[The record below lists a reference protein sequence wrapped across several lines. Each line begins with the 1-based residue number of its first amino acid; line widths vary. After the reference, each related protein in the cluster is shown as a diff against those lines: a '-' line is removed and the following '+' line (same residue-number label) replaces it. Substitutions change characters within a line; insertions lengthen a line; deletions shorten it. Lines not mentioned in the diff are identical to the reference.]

1 VTSTSTRGLLP
12 ELAEVLHALTDA
24 QRLLV
29 LKLRGVRLEYEN
41 DGFVATH
48 SDFPQQAIV
57 REFAEFTGARLM
69 KAGSPCAVLDVRPA
83 PCAHDAKASTG
94 GLPLALLDVE
104 VDQSETAVTSPTSV
118 LVASEVREATPAA
131 VIDVPP
137 AEEAMAHLSEAQ
149 CPEREPDGAAPVTP
163 PLGDGAVVREEA
175 APAAVSDRRYNFF
188 DDLDANVDRLGRRE
202 EGDS

>member
-1 VTSTSTRGLLP
+1 MTSTSTRGLLP

-57 REFAEFTGARLM
+57 REFAELTGARLM
-69 KAGSPCAVLDVRPA
+69 KVGSPCAVLDVRPA

-118 LVASEVREATPAA
+118 VVASEVREAAPAA

-137 AEEAMAHLSEAQ
+137 AEATAHLSEAQ

-163 PLGDGAVVREEA
+163 PLGDRTVVREAA

>member
-1 VTSTSTRGLLP
+1 MTSTSTRGLLP
-12 ELAEVLHALTDA
+12 ELTEVLHALTDA

-83 PCAHDAKASTG
+83 PCEHDAKASTG

-118 LVASEVREATPAA
+118 VVASEVREAAPAA

-137 AEEAMAHLSEAQ
+137 AEATAHLSEAQ

-163 PLGDGAVVREEA
+163 PLGDRTVVREAA

>member
-1 VTSTSTRGLLP
+1 MTSTSTRGLLP
-12 ELAEVLHALTDA
+12 ELTEVLHALTDA

-118 LVASEVREATPAA
+118 VVASEVREAAPAA

-137 AEEAMAHLSEAQ
+137 AEATAHLSEAQ

-163 PLGDGAVVREEA
+163 PLGDRTVVREAA

>member
-1 VTSTSTRGLLP
+1 MTSTSTRGLLP

-69 KAGSPCAVLDVRPA
+69 KAGSPCAVLDLRPA
-83 PCAHDAKASTG
+83 PCEHDAKASTG

-118 LVASEVREATPAA
+118 VVASEVREAAPAA

-137 AEEAMAHLSEAQ
+137 AEATAHLSEAQ
-149 CPEREPDGAAPVTP
+149 CPECEPDGAAPVTP
-163 PLGDGAVVREEA
+163 QLGDRTVVREAA

>member
-1 VTSTSTRGLLP
+1 MTSTSTRGLLP

-69 KAGSPCAVLDVRPA
+69 KAGSPCAVLDLRPA
-83 PCAHDAKASTG
+83 PCEHDAKASTG

-118 LVASEVREATPAA
+118 VVASEVREAAPAA

-137 AEEAMAHLSEAQ
+137 AEATAHLSEAQ

-163 PLGDGAVVREEA
+163 QLGDRTVVREAA

>member
-118 LVASEVREATPAA
+118 VVASEVREAAPAA

-137 AEEAMAHLSEAQ
+137 AEATAHLSEAQ

-163 PLGDGAVVREEA
+163 PLGDRTVVREAA
-175 APAAVSDRRYNFF
+175 APAAVSARRYNFF

>member
-1 VTSTSTRGLLP
+1 MTSTSTRGLLP

-118 LVASEVREATPAA
+118 VVASEVREAAPAA

-137 AEEAMAHLSEAQ
+137 AEATAHLSEAQ

>member
-1 VTSTSTRGLLP
+1 MTSTSTRGLLP
-12 ELAEVLHALTDA
+12 ELTEVLHALTDA

-41 DGFVATH
+41 DSFVATH

-118 LVASEVREATPAA
+118 VVASEVREAAPAA

-137 AEEAMAHLSEAQ
+137 AEATAHLSEAQ

-163 PLGDGAVVREEA
+163 QLGDRTVVREAA

>member
-118 LVASEVREATPAA
+118 VVASEVREAAPAA

-137 AEEAMAHLSEAQ
+137 AEATAHLSEAQ

>member
-1 VTSTSTRGLLP
+1 MTSTSTRGLLP
-12 ELAEVLHALTDA
+12 ELTEVLHALTDA

-69 KAGSPCAVLDVRPA
+69 KAGSPCAVLDLRPA
-83 PCAHDAKASTG
+83 PCEHDAKASTG

-118 LVASEVREATPAA
+118 VVASEVREAAPAA

-137 AEEAMAHLSEAQ
+137 AEATAHLSEAQ

-163 PLGDGAVVREEA
+163 QLGDRTVVREAA